1 MFGICLEIMIN
12 NLVLDVLTG
21 GYFRVKRRVV
31 ITGMGVVAPNAHGLN
46 NFEGALREGR
56 SGIRFIPEL
65 KELNFACQIGGA
77 PQDFDSIRNSYF
89 DHEQLM
95 SINDNIGYA
104 SVSAIDAWRDAG
116 FSVPAADDDHVD
128 WDTGVI
134 VGSGIGGMDTIT
146 NTLVPMVSQGKV
158 RRMGSRVVEQVMNS
172 STSAS
177 IAGLLAL
184 GNQTTSNS
192 SACST
197 GNEAVIEAMWR
208 IRNGLAKRMLA
219 GGSEGQS
226 PYIWA
231 GFDAMR
237 VICRKFNDQPEAA
250 SRPMSAT
257 ANGFVP
263 GSGAAILVLED
274 LESALERGARI
285 YAEVAGGAVNC
296 GGHRMGGSITAPNPE
311 GVRRCIRAA
320 VSDARILPAEVD
332 AINGHLTA
340 TFADPYEVK
349 NWSAALER
357 GPKDFPY
364 INSTKSLVGHCLGAA
379 GAIECVAVVL
389 QLHKGFLHP
398 SVNCED
404 IHPDIEVF
412 SEKVPHKCMDYPE
425 LRTIAKA
432 GFGFGDV
439 NSCLIFKKWENNTR
453 SY

>member
-1 MFGICLEIMIN
+1 
-12 NLVLDVLTG
+12 
-21 GYFRVKRRVV
+21 
-31 ITGMGVVAPNAHGLN
+31 MGVAAPNAHGLN
-46 NFEGALREGR
+46 NFEAALREGR
-56 SGIRFIPEL
+56 SGIRFVPEL
-65 KELNFACQIGGA
+65 KDLNFGCQIGGI
-77 PQDFDSIRNSYF
+77 PQDFDAIRKSYF
-89 DHEQLM
+89 DHEKLM

-104 SVSAIDAWRDAG
+104 SVCAVDAWTDAG
-116 FSVPAADDDHVD
+116 FTIPDSEDDNID

-134 VGSGIGGMDTIT
+134 VGSGIGGMDTIAKT
-146 NTLVPMVSQGKV
+146 VVPMVNEGKV
-158 RRMGSRVVEQVMNS
+158 RRMGSRIVEQVMNS
-172 STSAS
+172 GTSAR

-184 GNQTTSNS
+184 GNQVTSNS

-208 IRNGLAKRMLA
+208 IRMGLAKRVLA
-219 GGSEGQS
+219 GGSEGAS

-257 ANGFVP
+257 ASGFVP
-263 GSGAAILVLED
+263 GSGAGILVLED
-274 LESALERGARI
+274 LESALEREVKI
-285 YAEVAGGAVNC
+285 YAEVLGGAVNC

-311 GVRRCIRAA
+311 GVKRCIKAA
-320 VSDARILPAEVD
+320 VSDADIAPSEVD

-349 NWSAALER
+349 NWAAALER
-357 GPKDFPY
+357 NPQNFPY

-379 GAIECVAVVL
+379 GAIESVAVVL
-389 QLHKGFLHP
+389 QLYKKFLHP
-398 SVNCED
+398 SANCED
-404 IHPDIEVF
+404 IHPDIAEF
-412 SEKVPHKCMDYPE
+412 EDKVPRKCMDFPE
-425 LRTIAKA
+425 LRIIAKA

-439 NSCLIFKKWENNTR
+439 NSCLIFKTWNNNQR

>member
-1 MFGICLEIMIN
+1 M
-12 NLVLDVLTG
+12 
-21 GYFRVKRRVV
+21 KRRVV
-31 ITGMGVVAPNAHGLN
+31 ITGMGVAAPNAHGLN
-46 NFEGALREGR
+46 NFEAALREGR
-56 SGIRFIPEL
+56 SGIRFVPEL
-65 KELNFACQIGGA
+65 KDLNFGCQIGGI
-77 PQDFDSIRNSYF
+77 PQDFDAIRKSYF
-89 DHEQLM
+89 DHEKLM

-104 SVSAIDAWRDAG
+104 SVCAVDAWTDAG
-116 FSVPAADDDHVD
+116 FTIPDSEDDNID

-134 VGSGIGGMDTIT
+134 VGSGIGGMDTIAKT
-146 NTLVPMVSQGKV
+146 VVPMVNEGKV
-158 RRMGSRVVEQVMNS
+158 RRMGSRIVEQVMNS
-172 STSAS
+172 GTSAR

-184 GNQTTSNS
+184 GNQVTSNS

-208 IRNGLAKRMLA
+208 IRMGLAKRVLA
-219 GGSEGQS
+219 GGSEGAS

-257 ANGFVP
+257 ASGFVP
-263 GSGAAILVLED
+263 GSGAGILVLED
-274 LESALERGARI
+274 LESALEREVKI
-285 YAEVAGGAVNC
+285 YAEVLGGAVNC

-311 GVRRCIRAA
+311 GVKRCIKAA
-320 VSDARILPAEVD
+320 VSDADIAPSEVD

-349 NWSAALER
+349 NWAAALER
-357 GPKDFPY
+357 NPQNFPY

-379 GAIECVAVVL
+379 GAIESVAVVL
-389 QLHKGFLHP
+389 QLYKKFLHP
-398 SVNCED
+398 SANCED
-404 IHPDIEVF
+404 IHPDIAEF
-412 SEKVPHKCMDYPE
+412 EDKVPRKCMDFPE
-425 LRTIAKA
+425 LRIIAKA

-439 NSCLIFKKWENNTR
+439 NSCLIFKTWNNNQR